1 MEAVLV
7 SRTIHEAFM
16 HGPDY
21 SIELAHGYT
30 YSGHLL
36 ASAAGL
42 ATLDVYRDDELFQRA
57 AGLAAYWQSAVHS
70 LNGLPHVIDLRN
82 LGLLAGIELESR
94 PGKPSERVFE
104 AFIKCF
110 EKGALVRAAGLA
122 NGPHHNRERRRR
134 AKLFTIR
141 GRSRS
146 KAGKRLSSPAR

>member
-1 MEAVLV
+1 
-7 SRTIHEAFM
+7 M

-30 YSGHLL
+30 YSGHPL

-110 EKGALVRAAGLA
+110 EKGALVRAAGNTIAVSPPLIIEKA
-122 NGPHHNRERRRR
+122 QIDQ
-134 AKLFTIR
+134 LFSIITEVL
-141 GRSRS
+141 
-146 KAGKRLSSPAR
+146 KVLD